1 MSIIQ
6 KSAVGT
12 VASCPDKYSILSDAR
27 CFVPFFPEY
36 SHFAW
41 EISSRWQ
48 RLTLALCCLKQL
60 LCAISALVLLYDRWI
75 WSLKLEEFSALAL
88 LWDEEASRHS
98 SLLNWCHLTAPCYY
112 CTSVCYVVWDMWE
125 TDTSWVEEIN
135 GVVSAWQG
143 RLGKGRKWNSW
154 WVFSFVFSLVQKRP
168 LFSEMNEVICSC
180 NSTDRAMRPH
190 TPRIHTHLS
199 THMEPELLPLAP
211 LTHFSHIYSYFLLA
225 LSLCLSS
232 IAN

>member
-12 VASCPDKYSILSDAR
+12 VTSCPDKYSILSDAR
-27 CFVPFFPEY
+27 CFVPFFPSTVTLLGKY
-36 SHFAW
+36 PADSSVSLSLFVAW
-41 EISSRWQ
+41 
-48 RLTLALCCLKQL
+48 
-60 LCAISALVLLYDRWI
+60 SALVLLYDRWI

-88 LWDEEASRHS
+88 LWDKEASCHS
-98 SLLNWCHLTAPCYY
+98 SLLNICHLTAPCYY

-135 GVVSAWQG
+135 GVVWARQG

-154 WVFSFVFSLVQKRP
+154 WVFSLVQKRP

-180 NSTDRAMRPH
+180 NSTDRAMRPQ

-211 LTHFSHIYSYFLLA
+211 LTHFSHIYSYILLA
-225 LSLCLSS
+225 LSLSVSVFHC
-232 IAN
+232 